1 MGHTL
6 HSQILASLPGIH
18 FKRLF
23 HHPETHDP
31 LVIGVEEEGQSIEK
45 YGDPAHNRYGLIVEV
60 EQTPDG
66 QLLGA
71 VPTHDGVI
79 GDLGSLH
86 VADQVELQLVGLGR
100 QRVQLDLWSL
110 RVQLSQIQL
119 TLGRDVGLF
128 QLGQGLVG
136 LFVLIDQRAAD
147 FVPRK

>member
-6 HSQILASLPGIH
+6 DCQILASLPGIH
-18 FKRLF
+18 FKCLL

-31 LVIGVEEEGQSIEK
+31 LVIGIQEEGQCIEQ
-45 YGDPAHNRYGLIVEV
+45 YGDPPHNRYGLVVEV

-66 QLLGA
+66 QLLGDVA
-71 VPTHDGVI
+71 THDGVVRY
-79 GDLGSLH
+79 LGCLH

-110 RVQLSQIQL
+110 RVQLPQIQL
-119 TLGRDVGLF
+119 TLGGDVCLF

-136 LFVLIDQRAAD
+136 LFVLIDQGPAD
-147 FVPRK
+147 FVPRE